1 VQTLPRRCLE
11 HGVDGKDKLLI
22 FFHILNLAS
31 PSVDTEPSTSGSP
44 PSEHA
49 YFPRMGQVHGYDVSK
64 PRGLVPEGVSR
75 VIDHTGRAM
84 RLLGEPPEE
93 RQVARPG
100 DDRVAESRGG
110 GDAAAEASSARV
122 MRYVI
127 PDTNQFLRNLP
138 LIKRLREEKGLQTV
152 IPLAGKL
159 WILFQEIE

>member
-1 VQTLPRRCLE
+1 
-11 HGVDGKDKLLI
+11 
-22 FFHILNLAS
+22 
-31 PSVDTEPSTSGSP
+31 
-44 PSEHA
+44 
-49 YFPRMGQVHGYDVSK
+49 M
-64 PRGLVPEGVSR
+64 
-75 VIDHTGRAM
+75 IDHTGRAM